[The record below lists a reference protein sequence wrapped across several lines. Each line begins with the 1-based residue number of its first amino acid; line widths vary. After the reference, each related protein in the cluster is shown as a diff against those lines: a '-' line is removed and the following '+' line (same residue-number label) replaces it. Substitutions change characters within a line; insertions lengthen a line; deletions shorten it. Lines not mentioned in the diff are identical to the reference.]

1 MRDMTLGR
9 KITIGYVGMIVL
21 LVVAFVLLLT
31 GMDLANQKALLIEV
45 IIIFLILAGAGG
57 FGLMWLARNLTESIG
72 GVTSTL
78 RNIASSGGDL
88 TRRIHIRST
97 DEMGDLAGP
106 PIKCSTACRR

>member
-45 IIIFLILAGAGG
+45 IIIFLILAGA
-57 FGLMWLARNLTESIG
+57 RIRIN
-72 GVTSTL
+72 V
-78 RNIASSGGDL
+78 ASSQSHRID
-88 TRRIHIRST
+88 RRRNVH
-97 DEMGDLAGP
+97 A
-106 PIKCSTACRR
+106 A